1 MGFMTWLIL
10 LVSALSVTI
19 IGCFIVLSHKSMLS
33 DALAHTTLLGIVIGF
48 ALTKDINNPLLLVI
62 AGLVGY
68 LSLTIIEWLVQK
80 EMANHHDAIAL
91 IYSLFFA
98 TAIIIISLYF
108 RNTPIDLEAVL
119 FGRAEFA
126 ELKPLLIFDVN
137 IGPVALYIAG
147 LMLVLNI
154 AFAVIFNKE
163 LKVAIFD
170 RSLAFLGGL
179 LPTITINVLM
189 VLTSFTTV
197 MNFNV
202 LGSIA
207 IIAVMIGPSLS
218 VKFFAKSQGQMI
230 IFTLALTAIET
241 TSAFIIADGLNFPLA
256 PTLSTLI
263 FLVYLAIV
271 FFHPTRGII
280 GANVIRN
287 RKKSNYDL
295 ISLLI
300 HFHHHEL
307 EGVRI
312 CANENETIVNHL
324 HWSKKKIR
332 HYLKKAKNKHYIIES
347 HASYGLSNQGHDYIK
362 NYLSR
367 DNEEEVYEPRD
378 RKLS

>member
-10 LVSALSVTI
+10 LISALSVSI

-48 ALTKDINNPLLLVI
+48 ALTRDINSPLLLFI
-62 AGLVGY
+62 AGLIGY
-68 LSLTIIEWLVQK
+68 LSLAMIEWLVQK
-80 EMANHHDAIAL
+80 KMASHHDSIAL

-98 TAIIIISLYF
+98 IAIIIISLYF

-126 ELKPLLIFDVN
+126 ELKSLVIFDIN

-147 LMLVLNI
+147 LMLALNVV
-154 AFAVIFNKE
+154 FAVVFNKE
-163 LKVAIFD
+163 LKIAIFD
-170 RSLAFLGGL
+170 QSLALLGGL
-179 LPTITINVLM
+179 LPTIIINVLM
-189 VLTSFTTV
+189 ALTSFTTV

-218 VKFFAKSQGQMI
+218 VKFFAKSQEQMI
-230 IFTLALTAIET
+230 ILTILLTAIET
-241 TSAFIIADGLNFPLA
+241 TFAFIIANGLNLPLA
-256 PTLSTLI
+256 PSLSTLI
-263 FLVYLAIV
+263 FLVYLVVVI
-271 FFHPTRGII
+271 FHPTRGVI
-280 GANVIRN
+280 GASVIRS

-307 EGVRI
+307 EGIKI
-312 CANENETIVNHL
+312 CANENNMIINHL
-324 HWSKKKIR
+324 HWSKKKIKY
-332 HYLKKAKNKHYIIES
+332 YLRKAKNKHYIVEINS
-347 HASYGLSNQGHDYIK
+347 NYCLSVQGHNYIK
-362 NYLSR
+362 NYLLR
-367 DNEEEVYEPRD
+367 NNEEEVYESRD